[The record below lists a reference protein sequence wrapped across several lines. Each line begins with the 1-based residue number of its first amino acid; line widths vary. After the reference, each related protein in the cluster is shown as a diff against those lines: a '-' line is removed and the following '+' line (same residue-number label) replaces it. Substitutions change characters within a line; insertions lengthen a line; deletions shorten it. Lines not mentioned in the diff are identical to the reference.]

1 MHRSHYPF
9 MRSSRC
15 LSTIKQAFSCW
26 SLDHYSRLKRK
37 KLLVSCSSPGLFGLP
52 EKLLCTLS
60 RPEGDGR
67 RSQYTLPCCKTTGRQ
82 KEPLFWTE
90 TGRGRC
96 IYPQRPLL
104 LFNASADG
112 ISSSCFAQ
120 TTTLVAVL
128 PPIIQH
134 HIPQTTG
141 VPAVP
146 AD

>member
-1 MHRSHYPF
+1 MEGKVRIRFLLPSTCETCQIFDSH
-9 MRSSRC
+9 
-15 LSTIKQAFSCW
+15 
-26 SLDHYSRLKRK
+26 
-37 KLLVSCSSPGLFGLP
+37 CS
-52 EKLLCTLS
+52 
-60 RPEGDGR
+60 
-67 RSQYTLPCCKTTGRQ
+67 KTTGRQ
-82 KEPLFWTE
+82 KEPLFWTG

-104 LFNASADG
+104 LFNASADS
-112 ISSSCFAQ
+112 ILSSCFAQ